1 MAIIDNIEKLNKKPD
16 HIKRRILLA
25 SVFVLMFIVVS
36 VWVSTLRI
44 TLGKESPKDSQVSS
58 PLSVFFGIIKGG
70 VDAGV
75 SGVMDSVNKLK
86 QDKNY
91 EPKQGE

>member
-1 MAIIDNIEKLNKKPD
+1 MPLIDNIEKLHKKPD

-25 SVFVLMFIVVS
+25 GVFVIMFIIVS

-70 VDAGV
+70 IDVGV
-75 SGVMDSVNKLK
+75 NGVMGSVNKFK
-86 QDKNY
+86 QDY

>member
-1 MAIIDNIEKLNKKPD
+1 
-16 HIKRRILLA
+16 
-25 SVFVLMFIVVS
+25 MFIIVS

-44 TLGKESPKDSQVSS
+44 TLGEKSPKDSQVSS

-75 SGVMDSVNKLK
+75 NGTMNSINKLK
-86 QDKNY
+86 KRL
-91 EPKQGE
+91 

>member
-1 MAIIDNIEKLNKKPD
+1 MSLIDNIEKLHKKPD
-16 HIKRRILLA
+16 HIKRRILLV

-58 PLSVFFGIIKGG
+58 PLSVFLGTIKDG
-70 VDAGV
+70 VDVGI
-75 SGVMDSVNKLK
+75 SGVVDSVNKLK
-86 QDKNY
+86 QDY

>member
-1 MAIIDNIEKLNKKPD
+1 MPLIDNIEKLHKKPD

-25 SVFVLMFIVVS
+25 GVFVIMFIIVS

-70 VDAGV
+70 VDAGIN
-75 SGVMDSVNKLK
+75 GVTGSINKLK
-86 QDKNY
+86 QDY

>member
-1 MAIIDNIEKLNKKPD
+1 MPLIDNIEKLHKKPD

-25 SVFVLMFIVVS
+25 SVFILMFIVVS

-70 VDAGV
+70 IDVGV
-75 SGVMDSVNKLK
+75 NGVMGSVNKFK
-86 QDKNY
+86 QDY